1 MNGRSSDYD
10 NVIMT
15 YLDSKL
21 ENILIIDQASELV
34 PPVVLSGS
42 TVWVGVTM
50 PESGWA
56 RFEFMCPSSKCQQSK
71 TLRVCRRLYYMYH
84 ILTRG
89 KLQAHLV
96 E

>member
-1 MNGRSSDYD
+1 MDDRR
-10 NVIMT
+10 IMT
-15 YLDSKL
+15 YLDCNL

-42 TVWVGVTM
+42 MVWVGVTM

-84 ILTRG
+84 IINLPG
-89 KLQAHLV
+89 GSFKLI
-96 E
+96 